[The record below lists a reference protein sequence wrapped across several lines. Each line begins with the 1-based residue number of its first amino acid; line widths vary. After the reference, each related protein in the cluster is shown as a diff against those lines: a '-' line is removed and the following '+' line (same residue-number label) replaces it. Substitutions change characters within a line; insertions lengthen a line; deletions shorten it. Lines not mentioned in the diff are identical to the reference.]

1 MRDLFVN
8 ERTFYDCFAGIFSC
22 FFIKFIIAPLEKQ
35 KLHMANGTSS
45 HGADNLVISQPPT
58 LETLEA
64 KIVVLFPSFRTIK
77 TSKIFSQYV
86 HEIPIEPP

>member
-1 MRDLFVN
+1 
-8 ERTFYDCFAGIFSC
+8 
-22 FFIKFIIAPLEKQ
+22 
-35 KLHMANGTSS
+35 MANGTSS